1 MQEAGPFPSVP
12 DLRGVISACC
22 WCFPCLRL
30 FKRRGKE
37 RWSLQD
43 LLCVFKSLM
52 LSNHLLLLPLSHTAL
67 KTAKTVFKK
76 IKYQQIG
83 LLFSVCDRMLRE
95 PDCNF
100 LKGDW
105 PATVQCFVPALDAI
119 LSHPLLLHGFPP
131 NAGAVRDA
139 SFPPIHAGSF
149 KYRISPRITIQLIK
163 SDCEKYSAVHTSRS
177 MGEMSPE

>member
-22 WCFPCLRL
+22 WCFPCSRL

-52 LSNHLLLLPLSHTAL
+52 LSDLLLLPLSHTAL

-119 LSHPLLLHGFPP
+119 LCCCTASLPMLELSEMHHSLPYML
-131 NAGAVRDA
+131 AVL
-139 SFPPIHAGSF
+139 S
-149 KYRISPRITIQLIK
+149 TV
-163 SDCEKYSAVHTSRS
+163 SAP
-177 MGEMSPE
+177 G